1 MRLTRVRERVEG
13 ERERSGGEERER
25 SEGERKKGK
34 IEGINGNEM
43 KVRLAKK
50 HVLARSLFTMKI
62 YMRTEKDYENSC
74 SNLIK

>member
-1 MRLTRVRERVEG
+1 MRLTRVREREWK
-13 ERERSGGEERER
+13 ERERDQEGKREI